1 MLTLFLSVL
10 NHACV
15 HAQSLQLCPTLC
27 DPMDCSPPGSS
38 VHGFPRQEHW
48 NQLPFSSPWD
58 LPDPG
63 IKLIPPVSPALQV
76 DSLPTESLQK
86 LSLMTFVYVQPTE
99 GKT

>member
-1 MLTLFLSVL
+1 MKLPQKVL
-10 NHACV
+10 V
-15 HAQSLQLCPTLC
+15 KVIVAQLRLTLC
-27 DPMDCSPPGSS
+27 DPRTAAHQAPLSMDFPGKNTGIGC
-38 VHGFPRQEHW
+38 HFLLQG
-48 NQLPFSSPWD
+48 N

-63 IKLIPPVSPALQV
+63 IKLILPVSTALQV